1 MAGAV
6 VRDELAPRKDA
17 GELLSPLELDERIG
31 SAVQDQR
38 RHDVI
43 ERGVRMGAFST
54 TDPFL
59 DAKTLGA
66 MAMRLPEWWTPESPR
81 TREEIM
87 DRYSAYALKLIS

>member
-1 MAGAV
+1 
-6 VRDELAPRKDA
+6 
-17 GELLSPLELDERIG
+17 
-31 SAVQDQR
+31 
-38 RHDVI
+38 
-43 ERGVRMGAFST
+43 MGAFST